1 MASAAYGNE
10 DNRSEDQGYP
20 FVWKHTPRLHTCRH
34 CDRIVVTHHEL
45 KHCLVSLPHTK
56 SEAVQAEADD
66 CPVFCMLNESLQ
78 SFAYRRR
85 GSLFR
90 FLFDPNYPESEHSA
104 PESSASSLR
113 IAAQKK
119 ARSNSIAKLLWR
131 SQFILRNMHRRHLNL
146 FVSPKSLY
154 VLHDATAIDCD
165 AQLEIL
171 EGMYTVSLWR
181 SLLTDAWPNSVL
193 RRT

>member
-78 SFAYRRR
+78 SFAYRPH
-85 GSLFR
+85 GSPLDFFR
-90 FLFDPNYPESEHSA
+90 FLFHPKYPKSGYSA
-104 PESSASSLR
+104 IKSMASSSR
-113 IAAQKK
+113 IAAQRK
-119 ARSNSIAKLLWR
+119 ARSNNLAKLLWR
-131 SQFILRNMHRRHLNL
+131 TQFILGKLRRQHFNL
-146 FVSPKSLY
+146 FVSPESLY
-154 VLHDATAIDCD
+154 VLHGTTAIDCD
-165 AQLEIL
+165 QQLEIL
-171 EGMYTVSLWR
+171 EGTYIVSL
-181 SLLTDAWPNSVL
+181 
-193 RRT
+193 